1 MSERRMTICPLLTS
15 SAHGS
20 FAKKRS
26 ASATADVPSLES
38 AIRTEEAAP
47 EGYGVNRR
55 PYRNEHIICHYMN
68 SPPKQHDSTHQH
80 SAS

>member
-38 AIRTEEAAP
+38 AYECKKQRGRDMGE
-47 EGYGVNRR
+47 YRR
-55 PYRNEHIICHYMN
+55 PYRNEHII
-68 SPPKQHDSTHQH
+68 
-80 SAS
+80 

>member
-38 AIRTEEAAP
+38 A
-47 EGYGVNRR
+47 
-55 PYRNEHIICHYMN
+55 YMN
-68 SPPKQHDSTHQH
+68 VRS
-80 SAS
+80 SAGGIWVNIEDRIGTNISYSI

>member
-26 ASATADVPSLES
+26 ASATAEVPSLES
-38 AIRTEEAAP
+38 AYECKKQSGRDM
-47 EGYGVNRR
+47 VND
-55 PYRNEHIICHYMN
+55 
-68 SPPKQHDSTHQH
+68 K
-80 SAS
+80 

>member
-26 ASATADVPSLES
+26 ASATAEVPSLES
-38 AIRTEEAAP
+38 ACKEQRGRDMVNDNDMIEDRT
-47 EGYGVNRR
+47 
-55 PYRNEHIICHYMN
+55 YRNEHVYVII
-68 SPPKQHDSTHQH
+68 
-80 SAS
+80 